1 MLIYQGVC
9 AITCS
14 KLIDF
19 SVFSLTQLDS
29 LLSKMTQL
37 LAGQEQEKSATNR
50 HAKGF
55 FYTLKL
61 KMTQLFWGM
70 CKFQNFAK
78 KFLTP
83 K

>member
-1 MLIYQGVC
+1 MLIYQGFG
-9 AITCS
+9 AFTCS

-19 SVFSLTQLDS
+19 SVFSLTRLDS

-55 FYTLKL
+55 FYTLKP
-61 KMTQLFWGM
+61 KMTQLFWV
-70 CKFQNFAK
+70 CVNFK
-78 KFLTP
+78 ILQKSF
-83 K
+83 